1 MLSVKLET
9 CSNDTLNEIYC
20 HRYITLYNSMPK
32 PEQVHKEL
40 LMTKI
45 KSLIRLQINKEDN
58 L

>member
-32 PEQVHKEL
+32 PEHVEREL
-40 LMTKI
+40 LITKI
-45 KSLIRLQINKEDN
+45 KSLIKLKINKENN